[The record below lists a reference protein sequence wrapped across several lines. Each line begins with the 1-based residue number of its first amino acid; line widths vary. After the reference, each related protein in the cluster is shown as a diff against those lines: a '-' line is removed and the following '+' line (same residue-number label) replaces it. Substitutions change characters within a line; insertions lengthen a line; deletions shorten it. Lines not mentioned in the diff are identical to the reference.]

1 MTEKPRD
8 WDRELAEID
17 KVIARSPD
25 VPPAGPP
32 PAGRPA
38 IGPGTVPSAP
48 PSPAAPQPAS
58 NRRGRAAAWMFTLIA
73 VALAVGLQFWPYLRH
88 CGFGLLGY
96 TGVVGILILVSV
108 WASLSTW
115 RNRVGLA
122 HVLSLASL
130 LWGFVLAAL
139 IILPRIGY
147 ARTALAWDC

>member
-25 VPPAGPP
+25 APPAGSPAA

-38 IGPGTVPSAP
+38 IAPGTAPRAPAPAAVPS
-48 PSPAAPQPAS
+48 
-58 NRRGRAAAWMFTLIA
+58 RRGRAAAWMFALVSA
-73 VALAVGLQFWPYLRH
+73 ALAVGLQFWPYLRN

-96 TGVVGILILVSV
+96 TGVVGILILVSI

-115 RNRVGLA
+115 RHRVGFA
-122 HVLSLASL
+122 HLVSLISL
-130 LWGFVLAAL
+130 LWGLALAAM

-147 ARTALAWDC
+147 ARTALTWDC

>member
-25 VPPAGPP
+25 VPPAGSPAA

-38 IGPGTVPSAP
+38 IAPGGAPRAPAPAAVPS
-48 PSPAAPQPAS
+48 
-58 NRRGRAAAWMFTLIA
+58 RRGRAAAWTFALMA
-73 VALAVGLQFWPYLRH
+73 AALAVGLQFWPYLRT

-96 TGVVGILILVSV
+96 TGVVGLLILVSI
-108 WASLSTW
+108 WASLSSW
-115 RNRVGLA
+115 RHRVGVA
-122 HVLSLASL
+122 HLLSLMSL
-130 LWGFVLAAL
+130 LWGLALAAM

-147 ARTALAWDC
+147 ARTALTWDC